1 MSPDLLADNR
11 RARRD
16 YEFVQEYEAGIV
28 LTGPE
33 TKSAKTGGLR
43 LSGAFVVVRGG
54 EAWLIGAHVARFK
67 PAGPSIAQDP
77 DRSRKILLHKKELQE
92 IAGKTDKTGLTLV
105 PVSAYS
111 KGGRVKLRLALARG
125 KQQFEKR
132 DALRK
137 KAVDRDTRR
146 ALLRPKK

>member
-1 MSPDLLADNR
+1 MPDLLADNR

-16 YEFVQEYEAGIV
+16 YEFLQEFEAGIV

-43 LSGAFVVVRGG
+43 LSGAFVIIRGG
-54 EAWLIGAHVARFK
+54 EAWLIGAHLARYK
-67 PAGPSIAQDP
+67 PAGASVPQDP
-77 DRSRKILLHKKELQE
+77 DRSRKVLLHKKELQE
-92 IAGKTDKTGLTLV
+92 ISGKIDKSGLTLV

-111 KGGRVKLRLALARG
+111 KGGRVKLRIALARG
-125 KQQFEKR
+125 KREFEKR

-137 KAVDRDTRR
+137 KVVARETRR

>member
-1 MSPDLLADNR
+1 MPPDLLADNR

-16 YEFVQEYEAGIV
+16 YEFLQEYEAGIV

-43 LSGAFVVVRGG
+43 LTGAYVIVRGG
-54 EAWLIGAHVARFK
+54 EAWLIGGHVARYK
-67 PAGPSIAQDP
+67 PGAGVDQDP
-77 DRSRKILLHKKELQE
+77 DRSRKVLLHKKELQE

>member
-1 MSPDLLADNR
+1 MSDILADNR

-16 YEFVQEYEAGIV
+16 YEFLQEYEAGIV

-54 EAWLIGAHVARFK
+54 EAWLIGAHLARYK
-67 PAGPSIAQDP
+67 PGSGMLQDP
-77 DRSRKILLHKKELQE
+77 DRSRKVLLHKKELQE

-125 KQQFEKR
+125 KREFEKR
-132 DALRK
+132 DMLRK
-137 KAVDRDTRR
+137 KVVERETRR

>member
-1 MSPDLLADNR
+1 MSDILADNR

-16 YEFVQEYEAGIV
+16 YEFLQEYEAGIV

-43 LSGAFVVVRGG
+43 LSGAFVVVRVG
-54 EAWLIGAHVARFK
+54 EAWLIGAHLARYK
-67 PAGPSIAQDP
+67 PGAGVDQDP
-77 DRSRKILLHKKELQE
+77 DRSRKVLLHKKELQE

-125 KQQFEKR
+125 KREFEKR

-137 KAVDRDTRR
+137 KVVERETRR
-146 ALLRPKK
+146 AILRPKK

>member
-1 MSPDLLADNR
+1 MSDLLADNR

-33 TKSAKTGGLR
+33 TKSVKTGGLR
-43 LSGAFVVVRGG
+43 LSGAFVVVRNG
-54 EAWLIGAHVARFK
+54 EAWLIGANLARYK
-67 PAGPSIAQDP
+67 PGAGMPQDP
-77 DRSRKILLHKKELQE
+77 DRSKKVLLHKKELQE
-92 IAGKTDKTGLTLV
+92 ISGKTDKTGLTLV

-125 KQQFEKR
+125 KREFEKR

-137 KAVDRDTRR
+137 KVVDRETRR